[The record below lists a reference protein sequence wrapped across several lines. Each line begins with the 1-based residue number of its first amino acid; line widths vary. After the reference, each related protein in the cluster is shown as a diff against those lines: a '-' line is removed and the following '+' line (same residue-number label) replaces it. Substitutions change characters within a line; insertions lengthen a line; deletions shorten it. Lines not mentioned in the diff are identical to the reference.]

1 MSLLDRGPE
10 VITVY
15 PAVSAADGYG
25 GIQPSPGEP
34 ILLRARV
41 MPAASDEATG
51 NGYLTGTTYH
61 VYARTL
67 PAGPWSRVEW
77 RGQTWA
83 VLGDVQRFGGT
94 RRTAFDVAT
103 IRKRGTAH
111 GERGPES

>member
-10 VITVY
+10 VVTVY
-15 PAVSAADGYG
+15 PAVRAADGYG
-25 GIQPSPGEP
+25 GTQPGPGEP

-41 MPAASDEATG
+41 MPAGSDEATED
-51 NGYLTGTTYH
+51 GYLTGTTYR

-83 VLGDVQRFGGT
+83 VVGEVERFGGT

-103 IRKRGTAH
+103 IRKRGAAH
-111 GERGPES
+111 GESEPGS